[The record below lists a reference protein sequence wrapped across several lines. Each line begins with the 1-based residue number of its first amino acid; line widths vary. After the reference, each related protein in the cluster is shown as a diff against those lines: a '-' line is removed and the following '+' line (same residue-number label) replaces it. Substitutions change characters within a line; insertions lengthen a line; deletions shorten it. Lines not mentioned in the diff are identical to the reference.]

1 MAVRMRAGVTAM
13 LVTAVAVSVTSSFA
27 GVAHAADP
35 HYDASGSFEI
45 VDASSGDALSAVGTG
60 PGQDPAMTIAAT
72 TGVEDQLWHVADLGA
87 GWSRIVND
95 HTGTS
100 LSTVNGG
107 SGNGS
112 VVHLWDYLST
122 YPDQHWTLRQ
132 QADGT
137 VQIAN
142 QGSGNRLLSTQDG
155 SGAAGTPVQLWD
167 PVAGRAGQNWRIVPV
182 ASTIS
187 VDAGTRTNQIP
198 TATSAT
204 GLEDVNHEIYGGIY
218 SQMVFGEA
226 FQEPPD
232 AQGVSDMW
240 SAETTGSAQGGFA
253 PDTTAPDK
261 GDRSQ
266 QITFTGGVG
275 SVGVAN
281 RGLNREGLSVVG
293 GRDYDGMVTLRAAG
307 TQLVRLSFQ
316 SADGSVTYAATTL
329 TVNSDTWH
337 TYPFALTANGSD
349 THAQFAVQLVAPG
362 TVDAGYAFVEPGAWG
377 RYDNLPV
384 RKDVAEALKAEGVTA
399 LRYGGSA
406 INAPTYR
413 WKTMIGAPADRPV
426 TTGTWYPYES
436 NGFGIFDFL
445 NLAQALGVQAVP
457 TINVNE
463 TPQDISDLMDYL
475 LAPTSNPWGARRAAD
490 GHPAPYTIDRLELGN
505 EEAVDDT
512 YWQKFQA
519 LAPIIWHKDP
529 AMRIVVGDFSY
540 ADVITDPFHFTGA
553 PLITS
558 LAAHQKILAL
568 AKAQHAEVDFD
579 VHIWTEQTSNVLQ
592 EVKALDS
599 YVHWLKQLGQGA
611 TFKVVVFEL
620 NANSHGVERALAN
633 AYAINQLARRGND
646 VDVVSSANAL
656 QVDGQNDNG
665 WDQGLIFLNQSA
677 VWEQPP
683 YYVEQMNA
691 QDHQPWAVASTVSGG
706 ESYTADATA
715 AVSSD
720 GHQLTVHVVN
730 TLPVPR
736 RYTLDLA
743 GLQRTS
749 DTVAVTT
756 LTGQPN
762 ATNTFADPTFVAP
775 TRTVLS
781 TGGLGNS
788 VTVTVAPNSYT
799 TFDLQ

>member
-1 MAVRMRAGVTAM
+1 MRRRARLIALLVATVAISVPPSFGNVADAAGT
-13 LVTAVAVSVTSSFA
+13 
-27 GVAHAADP
+27 G
-35 HYDASGSFEI
+35 YDAATSFEI
-45 VDASSGDALSAVGTG
+45 IDVSSGNALSAAGTG
-60 PGQDPAMTIAAT
+60 TGLDPAMTITAL
-72 TGVEDQLWHVADLGA
+72 TGAEDQLWHLADLGA

-107 SGNGS
+107 SGNGA

-122 YPDQHWTLRQ
+122 YPDQHWALRQ

-137 VQIAN
+137 AQIVN
-142 QGSGNRLLSTQDG
+142 QGTGNRLLSTQDG
-155 SGAAGTPVQLWD
+155 DGAAGSPVQLWD
-167 PVAGRAGQNWRIVPV
+167 SVAGRAGQNWRIVPTT
-182 ASTIS
+182 STIS
-187 VDAGTRTNQIP
+187 VDAGSRTNHIP

-218 SQMVFGEA
+218 SQMIFGEA

-240 SAETTGSAQGGFA
+240 SADLTGSARGSFA

-266 QITFTGGVG
+266 QITDTGGTG
-275 SVGVAN
+275 SAGVAN
-281 RGLNREGLSVVG
+281 RGLNREGLDVVG
-293 GRDYDGMVTLRAAG
+293 GKDYDGMVTLRAPAL
-307 TQLVRLSFQ
+307 QRVRLSFQ
-316 SADGSVTYAATTL
+316 SADGATTYAATTL
-329 TVNSDTWH
+329 TVDSDTWQ
-337 TYPFALTANGSD
+337 TYHFTLTTNATATD
-349 THAQFAVQLVAPG
+349 THAQFAIQLLAPG
-362 TVDAGYAFVEPGAWG
+362 TIDAGYAFVEPGTWG

-384 RKDVAEALKAEGVTA
+384 RKDVADALEAEGVTA
-399 LRYGGSA
+399 LRYGGSV
-406 INAPTYR
+406 INAPSYQ
-413 WKTMIGAPADRPV
+413 WKTMIGPPQDRPV

-457 TINVNE
+457 TLNVNE
-463 TPQDISDLMDYL
+463 TPQDISDFMDYL
-475 LAPTSNPWGARRAAD
+475 MAPTTNPWGARRAAD
-490 GHPAPYTIDRLELGN
+490 GHPAPYTIDRIELGN
-505 EEAVDDT
+505 EEAVNDA
-512 YWQKFQA
+512 YWQKFQV

-540 ADVITDPFHFTGA
+540 ADVITDPFNFTGA

-579 VHIWTEQTSNVLQ
+579 VHIWTEQTPDVLQ

-599 YVHWLKQLGQGA
+599 YDYWLGQLSDGA
-611 TFKVVVFEL
+611 TFKVVIFEL
-620 NANSHGVERALAN
+620 NADSHDVGRALAN
-633 AYAINQLARRGND
+633 AYAVNQLARRGDN

-665 WDQGLIFLNQSA
+665 WDQGLIFFNQSA
-677 VWEQPP
+677 VWQQPP

-691 QDHQPWAVASTVSGG
+691 QNYQPWAVATTVSGG
-706 ESYTADATA
+706 ESYTADATG

-720 GHQLTVHVVN
+720 SRQLTLHVVN

-736 RYTLDLA
+736 QYTVDLT
-743 GLQRTS
+743 GLRRSS

-756 LTGQPN
+756 LSGQPS
-762 ATNTFADPTFVAP
+762 AANTFADPSYVTP
-775 TRTVLS
+775 TSSVLHSSGPRS
-781 TGGLGNS
+781 T

-799 TFDLQ
+799 TFDFQ